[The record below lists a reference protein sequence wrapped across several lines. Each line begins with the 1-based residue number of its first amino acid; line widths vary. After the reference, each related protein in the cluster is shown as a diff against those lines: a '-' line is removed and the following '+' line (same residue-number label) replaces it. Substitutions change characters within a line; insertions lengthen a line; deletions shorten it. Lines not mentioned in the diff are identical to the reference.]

1 MKKQILQYMIQK
13 DYNVD
18 ELFAVLKARSANMN
32 DIKEEAFTRGL
43 GEKVTTLTNKDLADL
58 F

>member
-1 MKKQILQYMIQK
+1 MIQK

-18 ELFAVLKARSANMN
+18 ELFAILKARSANTN
-32 DIKEEAFTRGL
+32 DIKEDAFTKGL